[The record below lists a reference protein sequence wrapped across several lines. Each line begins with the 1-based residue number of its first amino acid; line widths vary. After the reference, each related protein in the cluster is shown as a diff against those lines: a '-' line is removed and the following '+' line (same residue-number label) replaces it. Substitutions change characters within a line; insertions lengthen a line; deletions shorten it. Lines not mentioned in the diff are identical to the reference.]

1 MSFGGREM
9 DLVNRTAY
17 VYNRIGAILLPTEKH
32 IESRYHPRGMQRM
45 RARLTRSRLYT
56 EIRSLCIEVFAE
68 VRAVEHSLCSL
79 WFERDEAYRNATL
92 HRHFGKRFMV
102 DAAYRAEVFARLYPG
117 MPPSDVQ
124 DIAIKI
130 PDNLTGLAAHLE
142 AERACAPGPGLDTL
156 LKQAA
161 QFRREVIEF
170 LNCVRLEQT
179 PMPAELAMRAPD
191 VLDDDGTFSA
201 LFCDHLSIIA
211 DAWLR
216 RPITDE
222 LSVPTLSFG
231 IPRFMH
237 RHWIRRMYLAEAVSH
252 LEASTLRPA
261 HASNLSVRDVLNA
274 VKALN
279 LSRQHKEAPNGTMSS
294 VSVAEALSENGR
306 RAAIARHNS
315 SPKAREKEAAFR
327 HWLAWQAGSVRY
339 KSVAEFARKV
349 LDESE
354 HLESSA
360 VIEGWCRA
368 WRKNAETDTQK
379 IPSLHAG

>member
-1 MSFGGREM
+1 
-9 DLVNRTAY
+9 
-17 VYNRIGAILLPTEKH
+17 
-32 IESRYHPRGMQRM
+32 
-45 RARLTRSRLYT
+45 
-56 EIRSLCIEVFAE
+56 
-68 VRAVEHSLCSL
+68 
-79 WFERDEAYRNATL
+79 
-92 HRHFGKRFMV
+92 MV
-102 DAAYRAEVFARLYPG
+102 DAAYRAEVFARLYPD
-117 MPPSDVQ
+117 MTPDEAH

-170 LNCVRLEQT
+170 LNCVRQEQT
-179 PMPAELAMRAPD
+179 SMPAELTTRAPD
-191 VLDDDGTFSA
+191 VFDDDGTFSA

-222 LSVPTLSFG
+222 LSVPALSFG
-231 IPRFMH
+231 IPRFVH

-252 LEASTLRPA
+252 LEASSLRPA
-261 HASNLSVRDVLNA
+261 HASNLSVHDVLNA

-279 LSRQHKEAPNGTMSS
+279 LSRQHKEAPNGTLPS

-327 HWLAWQAGSVRY
+327 HWLAWQAGSVQY
-339 KSVAEFARKV
+339 KSAAEFAREV
-349 LDESE
+349 LDKSE

-368 WRKNAETDTQK
+368 WKKKTATTTQQK
-379 IPSLHAG
+379 S